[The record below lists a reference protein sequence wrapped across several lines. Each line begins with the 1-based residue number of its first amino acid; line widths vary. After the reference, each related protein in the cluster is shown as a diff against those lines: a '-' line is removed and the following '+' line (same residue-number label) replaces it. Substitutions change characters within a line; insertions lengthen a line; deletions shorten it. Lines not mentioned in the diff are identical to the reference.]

1 VVYLKNQIPYLNDL
15 LLVCN
20 TLRQSQKQAKIK
32 YLMESKINY
41 LLDINVSLVPNPAHS
56 KVSIVWSD
64 NIKEP
69 FTVEMVTLNGQIINV
84 WNVKASAENFDINL
98 QQYAQ
103 GFYLIKIQ
111 RNDKVTFKK
120 LIIN

>member
-1 VVYLKNQIPYLNDL
+1 MVYLKNQIPYLNDL

-41 LLDINVSLVPNPAHS
+41 LLDSNVSLVPNPAHS

-69 FTVEMVTLNGQIINV
+69 FTVEMVTLNGQISNE

>member
-1 VVYLKNQIPYLNDL
+1 N
-15 LLVCN
+15 
-20 TLRQSQKQAKIK
+20 
-32 YLMESKINY
+32 IN
-41 LLDINVSLVPNPAHS
+41 
-56 KVSIVWSD
+56 
-64 NIKEP
+64 EP

-84 WNVKASAENFDINL
+84 WNVKASTAKFDINL